1 MVAVRERIRMIMAL
15 RDGQIPLKTK
25 DLHGRRTTN
34 LELLWDPW
42 CSKYSRKKFSTRLAA
57 LRKMVEDE
65 IQPNGF
71 KKPRRWDNSVAYRI
85 LEQDIRNGLVQDD
98 LDFETV
104 YLMRPEYTTFDHRK
118 F

>member
-1 MVAVRERIRMIMAL
+1 MIMAL

-34 LELLWDPW
+34 LELLCDPW
-42 CSKYSRKKFSTRLAA
+42 CSKYSRKKFSTWLAA

-71 KKPRRWDNSVAYRI
+71 KKPMRWDNSVAYRI

-104 YLMRPEYTTFDHRK
+104 YLMRP
-118 F
+118 